1 MEERLEWRSSEEFIS
16 YQFIIMEKKVLK
28 AILEDEIVDWV
39 SVKKWEKHEFDE
51 SMADFLLRAYWNHRE
66 EVQEEAKEEKK
77 AEKKVSK
84 KK

>member
-1 MEERLEWRSSEEFIS
+1 
-16 YQFIIMEKKVLK
+16 MEKKILK

-51 SMADFLLRAYWNHRE
+51 WMASYLLRAYWNHRE
-66 EVQEEAKEEKK
+66 EVQEEEK

>member
-1 MEERLEWRSSEEFIS
+1 
-16 YQFIIMEKKVLK
+16 MEKKILK
-28 AILEDEIVDWV
+28 AILEDELVDWV
-39 SVKKWEKHEFDE
+39 EIKKWEKHEFDE
-51 SMADFLLRAYWNHRE
+51 SMADYLLRAYWNHRE

>member
-1 MEERLEWRSSEEFIS
+1 M
-16 YQFIIMEKKVLK
+16 KKKILK
-28 AILEDEIVDWV
+28 AILEDEVVDWV

-51 SMADFLLRAYWNHRE
+51 AMADYLLRAYWNHRE
-66 EVQEEAKEEKK
+66 EVQEEAKEEK

>member
-1 MEERLEWRSSEEFIS
+1 M
-16 YQFIIMEKKVLK
+16 KKKILK
-28 AILEDEIVDWV
+28 AILEDEVVDWV

-51 SMADFLLRAYWNHRE
+51 SMADYLLRAYWNHRE
-66 EVQEEAKEEKK
+66 EVQEEAKEEK